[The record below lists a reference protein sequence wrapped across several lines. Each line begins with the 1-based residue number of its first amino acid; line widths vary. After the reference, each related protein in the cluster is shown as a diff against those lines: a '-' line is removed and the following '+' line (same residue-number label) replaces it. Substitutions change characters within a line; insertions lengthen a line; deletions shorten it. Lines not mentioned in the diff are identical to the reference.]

1 MTSSRGSQVST
12 EHGNIEQADS
22 DCKIHLR
29 RREAERRE
37 ATHNKN
43 AGDDEDSSDQSSS
56 DITSST
62 SWTRRLYTGR
72 SALEALFR
80 PDHRSGKVD
89 ILRWDGTKHL
99 KGVCTA
105 EFWTRLSMQ
114 AQLLSSRRFEP
125 PEQSTSLFWF
135 PRIP

>member
-43 AGDDEDSSDQSSS
+43 AGDDEDSSDH
-56 DITSST
+56 
-62 SWTRRLYTGR
+62 TGR

-105 EFWTRLSMQ
+105 EIWTRLSMQ

-125 PEQSTSLFWF
+125 PEQSTSLF
-135 PRIP
+135 